1 MDEHARRVLEFDKV
15 LARLANL
22 TAFSAGRD
30 LALSLQ
36 PSPSY
41 VDVLERQ
48 RVLAEA
54 MRLREMRLALNLN
67 TAVDVR
73 PALEKAALGGALD
86 GQELLAVAATQR
98 VAEQCRTTLTRVAP
112 NLPRLGALGDT
123 LLPHDGIVRDIG
135 RAIDTRGDVTDAA
148 STALAVVRRD
158 IKVAHDRLQARLQ
171 DFLASSSG
179 RLAAQESLVTLR
191 DGRYVVP
198 IKADFRGEVR
208 GIVHDVSSSGATL
221 FIEPLAVVDL
231 ANQWRELQIEERRE
245 VERIL
250 RLLSEQVGAVAEDLA
265 ANVAVLAQLDLA
277 LSAARLA
284 DELSHVS
291 VGPQA
296 SSPST
301 PAPQAGRLPNSEA
314 TRGQGEGS
322 RFVLPNPSP
331 DADPEAWLNRA
342 PAVLGLDEARHPLLT
357 APVPISLRIGGEQ
370 RVLLITGPNTGGK
383 TVALKTVGLLCLM
396 AQSGLPVPAGPNT
409 TLPVFEEVL
418 ADIGDEQSIEQSL
431 STFSGHLRNVIQLL
445 ERAGPQSLVLLDEL
459 AAGTDPAEGA
469 ALARALLQ
477 DLLDRGALTM
487 ATTHHGEL
495 KLFAHSTPG
504 VVNAAVEFDTVS
516 LAPTYRI
523 VMGVPGR
530 SNALAIAAR
539 LGLPETILRAAQES
553 LAPEE
558 AAMESLLTDLHTE
571 REAAEKARR
580 AEEQAQRRAEDAR
593 ARAEQRLAGIDEER
607 ARRLDEAALALEA
620 EVEAA
625 REALARA
632 QRLAQRAP
640 QTAAFSPMEVQE
652 AHEALAEAGET
663 ARRLRKRSRRRRRQ
677 PGVRP
682 DQIIAG
688 ATVWVQ
694 GIPMAAEALSSPD
707 ARGDIDVTFGGLRA
721 RVSLGQ
727 IVRIEG
733 PAPRLPERIRLPSAP
748 DYAPQEIEVRGQ
760 TLDEALPKI
769 EKFLDDGFRVGLPR
783 LRVVH
788 GKGTGKMRTA
798 VRQLL
803 SKHPLVKGYE
813 FAEPRDGGEGVTVV
827 EMALT

>member
-1 MDEHARRVLEFDKV
+1 
-15 LARLANL
+15 
-22 TAFSAGRD
+22 
-30 LALSLQ
+30 
-36 PSPSY
+36 
-41 VDVLERQ
+41 
-48 RVLAEA
+48 
-54 MRLREMRLALNLN
+54 
-67 TAVDVR
+67 
-73 PALEKAALGGALD
+73 
-86 GQELLAVAATQR
+86 
-98 VAEQCRTTLTRVAP
+98 
-112 NLPRLGALGDT
+112 
-123 LLPHDGIVRDIG
+123 
-135 RAIDTRGDVTDAA
+135 
-148 STALAVVRRD
+148 
-158 IKVAHDRLQARLQ
+158 
-171 DFLASSSG
+171 
-179 RLAAQESLVTLR
+179 
-191 DGRYVVP
+191 VP

-250 RLLSEQVGAVAEDLA
+250 RQLSEQVGEVAEDLS

-284 DELSHVS
+284 DEFSRYEDE
-291 VGPQA
+291 
-296 SSPST
+296 SP
-301 PAPQAGRLPNSEA
+301 PLRQRGGGR
-314 TRGQGEGS
+314 GEG
-322 RFVLPNPSP
+322 FAPVLPSPSP

-342 PAVLGLDEARHPLLT
+342 PAVLGLDDARHPLLT
-357 APVPISLRIGGEQ
+357 NPVPISLRIGGDQ

-396 AQSGLPVPAGPNT
+396 AQAGLPVPAGPNT
-409 TLPVFEEVL
+409 ILPVFEEVL

-477 DLLDRGALTM
+477 HLLDRGALTM

-495 KLFAHSTPG
+495 KLFAHSTAG

-539 LGLPETILRAAQES
+539 LGLPEEILRAAQES

-558 AAMESLLTDLHTE
+558 AAMESLLSDLHAE
-571 REAAEKARR
+571 REAAEQARR
-580 AEEQAQRRAEDAR
+580 AEEQARRRAEDAR

-632 QRLAQRAP
+632 QRLAQRVP
-640 QTAAFSPMEVQE
+640 QAAAFSQQEVQE
-652 AHEALAEAGET
+652 AREGLSAAGDT

-677 PGVRP
+677 PGIRP
-682 DQIIAG
+682 DQVVPG

-694 GIPMAAEALSSPD
+694 GIPMPAEALSAPD
-707 ARGDIDVTFGGLRA
+707 ARGEVDVTFGGLRA
-721 RVSLGQ
+721 RVAIGQ
-727 IVRIEG
+727 IVRIEQ
-733 PAPRLPERIRLPSAP
+733 ATPRLPERIRIPTAP
-748 DYAPQEIEVRGQ
+748 TYAPHEIEVRGQ

-803 SKHPLVKGYE
+803 SRHPLVKGYE

-827 EMALT
+827 EMAIS